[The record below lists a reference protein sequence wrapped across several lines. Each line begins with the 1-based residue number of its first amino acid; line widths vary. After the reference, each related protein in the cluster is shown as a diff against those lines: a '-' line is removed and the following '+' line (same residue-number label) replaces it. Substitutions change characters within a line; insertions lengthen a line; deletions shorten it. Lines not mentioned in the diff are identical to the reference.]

1 MNQSRAQAIGGAA
14 KAGQILTWRA
24 TAGRSRFVL
33 FCLMAALLA
42 VLIRAFVLQHL
53 HVEQWQKRAENRYE
67 RIRELPAARGRLLDR
82 HGAVIAVS
90 IPENRLGIVPS
101 LFRVEHPK
109 FPELAKLIGQKPEDL
124 KRQILAAKRFFYLP
138 GGLNLDIT
146 DRIRALG
153 LPGIELEQEFHRHYP
168 LGETFANLI
177 GFTDVDERGQEGLE
191 RAFDTALRGRAG
203 VERVLVDRRN
213 QVFGQKQAQSANPGG
228 DLQLSL
234 DANLQAIT
242 HMAVSQA
249 LQTHRAKGA
258 AAVMVDTRT
267 GEVLAMANAPSF
279 NPNVRVRLDPN
290 RVRNRAVADSFEP
303 GSTLKPF
310 VIAAALDAG
319 QIRPSSKIQ
328 TAPGAMTI
336 SGRTIRDA
344 HAHGLLTVTEVLQ
357 KSSNIGTAKIALDL
371 PSQVIYDRYR
381 SLGFGAASP
390 VSLPGAVSGRLRPW
404 QSWVQIDK
412 ATISYGHGIAVS
424 LVQVARAYTVF
435 ARQGDLVDLT
445 LRPVEGPVEG
455 QTIFTPRLHARFDRC
470 WSWPLVLVE
479 RLPRL
484 RSPAFEWLVRPAL
497 LTSPRPAVI
506 ASRGTSPLLLV
517 SCQRTSPGMSS
528 RSWLTSPAQASITV
542 VTWLPQSSHRSPVRA
557 CVACKCRRIPGSEW
571 CPVPPPLG
579 RVHDRPARHSSL

>member
-455 QTIFTPRLHARFDRC
+455 QTIFTPQTAREIRQMLELATGPGGTAPKAQIPGFRVAGKTGTAHKPEAGGY
-470 WSWPLVLVE
+470 SKSRYIASFVGFV
-479 RLPRL
+479 
-484 RSPAFEWLVRPAL
+484 PADVTRY
-497 LTSPRPAVI
+497 VI
-506 ASRGTSPLLLV
+506 AVMVDEPSAGKHYGGDVAAPVFAQIASESLRRLQMSPDPRIRV
-517 SCQRTSPGMSS
+517 VPST
-528 RSWLTSPAQASITV
+528 ASIGEGT
-542 VTWLPQSSHRSPVRA
+542 
-557 CVACKCRRIPGSEW
+557 
-571 CPVPPPLG
+571 
-579 RVHDRPARHSSL
+579 